1 VATSTYLL
9 ETRRLTV
16 GEFRCPAGDPAWE
29 ETNYIGDEPHVVF
42 PLTPVVIDQ
51 VEKGRVLT
59 TANHTVFYDAGQH
72 YRRRSETEHGDRCFF
87 VKLRPRTFARLAR
100 SVGPGVLDSSNR
112 LREIHAP
119 NDRAAFLAR
128 HLLVRRLRGGS
139 ISARAAEEAALVLVA
154 ATLRR
159 SVDASSHNRT
169 STAHRELAE
178 AAKSV
183 LARTFTESLPLGRL
197 ACVLGTSPYHLARVF
212 RAETGFSVHAYRQSL
227 RLRTALERMPT
238 YGEGLTMLALELGFS
253 SHSHFSAAF
262 RREFG
267 VAPSAVRAADT
278 RRVTR

>member
-1 VATSTYLL
+1 MATSTYLL

-16 GEFRCPAGDPAWE
+16 GEFRCPPGDPAWG

-51 VEKGRVLT
+51 VEKGWVLT

-87 VKLRPRTFARLAR
+87 IKLRPWTFQRLAL
-100 SVGPGVLDSSNR
+100 SVGPRVLDPSNR
-112 LREIHAP
+112 LRAIHGP
-119 NDRAAFLAR
+119 NDRTTFLAR
-128 HLLVRRLRGGS
+128 HLLVRRLRAGS
-139 ISARAAEEAALVLVA
+139 ISARDAEDAALAMVA
-154 ATLRR
+154 AALRR
-159 SVDASSHNRT
+159 SGHAGSTVRGRT
-169 STAHRELAE
+169 RTAHRELAE

-183 LARTFTESLPLGRL
+183 IARSFTESLPLGRL
-197 ACVLGTSPYHLARVF
+197 ARTLQTSPYHLARVF

-227 RLRTALERMPT
+227 RLRMALERMPT

-267 VAPSAVRAADT
+267 VAPSTLR
-278 RRVTR
+278 

>member
-16 GEFRCPAGDPAWE
+16 GEFRCPPGDPAWA

-59 TANHTVFYDAGQH
+59 TANHTIFYDAGQH
-72 YRRRSETEHGDRCFF
+72 YRRRSETEQGDQCFF
-87 VKLRPRTFARLAR
+87 IKLRPRTFARLAR
-100 SVGPGVLDSSNR
+100 RAGLLDPSDR
-112 LREIHAP
+112 LVEIHAP

-128 HLLVRRLRGGS
+128 HLLVRRLRAGS
-139 ISARAAEEAALVLVA
+139 LSTRAAEDAALTLVA
-154 ATLRR
+154 ATLHSAGNTR
-159 SVDASSHNRT
+159 STGHDRT
-169 STAHRELAE
+169 RTAHRELAE

-183 LARTFTESLPLGRL
+183 IARSFTESLALGTL
-197 ACVLGTSPYHLARVF
+197 ARRLGTSPYHLARVF

-227 RLRTALERMPT
+227 RLRMALERLPS

-253 SHSHFSAAF
+253 SHSHFSATF

-267 VAPSAVRAADT
+267 VAPSALR
-278 RRVTR
+278 